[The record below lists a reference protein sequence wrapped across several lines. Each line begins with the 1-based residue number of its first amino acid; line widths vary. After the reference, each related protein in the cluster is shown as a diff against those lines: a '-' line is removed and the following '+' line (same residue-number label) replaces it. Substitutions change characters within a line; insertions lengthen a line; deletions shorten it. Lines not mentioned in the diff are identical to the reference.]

1 MHIFGEIPLIFYIY
15 IIFRGNKRSFEPFVF
30 GSCFRT
36 LAVILFQIFDLRG
49 PVPLRLTV
57 HEHFKI
63 ERLVSVAV
71 NTAPVLV
78 SI

>member
-1 MHIFGEIPLIFYIY
+1 M
-15 IIFRGNKRSFEPFVF
+15 
-30 GSCFRT
+30 
-36 LAVILFQIFDLRG
+36 FQILDLRG

-63 ERLVSVAV
+63 ERLVSAPV
-71 NTAPVLV
+71 NTGSVLV

>member
-1 MHIFGEIPLIFYIY
+1 MHTQYAHFLGNPLYILYFGEISVRL
-15 IIFRGNKRSFEPFVF
+15 NLFVF

-36 LAVILFQIFDLRG
+36 LAVILDLRG

-63 ERLVSVAV
+63 ERLMSVPV